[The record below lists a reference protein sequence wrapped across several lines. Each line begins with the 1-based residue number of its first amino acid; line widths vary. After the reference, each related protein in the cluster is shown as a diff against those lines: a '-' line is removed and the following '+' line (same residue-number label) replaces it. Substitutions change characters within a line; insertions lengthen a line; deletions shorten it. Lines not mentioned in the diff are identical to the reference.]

1 MLGVTFLS
9 KAETGM
15 SLSLQSSTATAKV
28 LPNRKTM
35 RVTNGHFAF
44 LTTMLLRGLKK
55 LKQDLSCSPGWS
67 HIYKMIP
74 NF

>member
-44 LTTMLLRGLKK
+44 LTTMLLRGLK
-55 LKQDLSCSPGWS
+55 
-67 HIYKMIP
+67 
-74 NF
+74 N